1 MNKKPIVAI
10 MYDFDKTLSVKDMQE
25 YSFIP
30 SLNMTAK
37 DFWTKADELAYQNE
51 MDYMLAYMLLTVQK
65 AKEAGVDVSRNALK
79 KHGETVQFNKGVE
92 DWFDRI
98 TKYGEEHGVQIEHY
112 VISSGLKEII
122 EGTPIADCFKEI
134 YACEFM
140 YNEDGEAIWP
150 AMAVNYTSK
159 TQFVYRINKGVLD
172 VTKHDDLN
180 DSVPD
185 EQKRISLSNMIY
197 IGDGLSDVPC
207 MKLVKTSGGHSV
219 AVYQDKKDQAVT
231 LLKQGRVSYIAHTDY
246 REGSKLDTT
255 IKAIIDQIKA
265 TNVTKEIYKKDIAEN

>member
-1 MNKKPIVAI
+1 MIPIVAI
-10 MYDFDKTLSVKDMQE
+10 MYDFDKTLSPRDMQE
-25 YSFIP
+25 YAFIP
-30 SLNMTAK
+30 GVGMTGAE
-37 DFWTKADELAYQNE
+37 FWSKCNYIMRTNG
-51 MDYMLAYMLLTVQK
+51 MDSILAYMYCMI
-65 AKEAGVDVSRNALK
+65 EESK
-79 KHGETVQFNKGVE
+79 KHNLKLSREEFRKQGKDVVLFNGVT